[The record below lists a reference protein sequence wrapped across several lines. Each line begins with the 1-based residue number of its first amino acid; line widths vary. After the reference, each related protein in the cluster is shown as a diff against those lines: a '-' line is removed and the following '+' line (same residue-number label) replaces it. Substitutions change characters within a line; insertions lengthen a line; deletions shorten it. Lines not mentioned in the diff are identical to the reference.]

1 MRKIGDHAVSYGT
14 RNLEGCIVYAIIIS
28 TYFLQTTVSFE
39 LVQVSSVDVMSGSLI
54 F

>member
-14 RNLEGCIVYAIIIS
+14 RNLEGYIVHAIIS
-28 TYFLQTTVSFE
+28 TYFLQAAVSFE